1 MSNTPDF
8 VDRDDRINA
17 SEAVRKK
24 EKGLAIAFAFYS
36 PKNKKKITLLG
47 ISAYCHA
54 QLCERDP
61 DIVRYEPMRV
71 RL

>member
-54 QLCERDP
+54 HLCERDP